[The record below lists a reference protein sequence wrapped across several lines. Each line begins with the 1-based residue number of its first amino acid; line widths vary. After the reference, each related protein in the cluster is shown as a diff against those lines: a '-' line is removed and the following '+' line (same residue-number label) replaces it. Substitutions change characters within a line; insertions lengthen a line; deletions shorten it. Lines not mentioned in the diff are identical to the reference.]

1 MVFVSSVLL
10 ISLLQKTPFH
20 GAVFHASCAVAY
32 AYAANSL
39 RAAQFACT
47 LKGARGL
54 RLKALPPTI
63 GRNIAFA
70 VGSICVFL
78 ITPPFLAAF
87 PYLITCHLGLSS
99 HVHNNIPVIIC
110 SLLLGLAMSFGGV
123 SVLLSA
129 FATLWSVLCHGTISY
144 RATASAWWWCVA
156 AHACMCAIS
165 CLFVPPNWKAV
176 DCIIPALL
184 GILHV
189 ASNNAATVFLT
200 NTKKQIRSASHAALC
215 LTFLVFP
222 IYEMTKN
229 RKTLVGGICTLC
241 LASGSF
247 WFYDFDSE
255 WSRYLRPT
263 QIAPSWLGVALG
275 VYALSMHFL
284 GEWLLPQDALLQ
296 PFGFLP
302 G

>member
-1 MVFVSSVLL
+1 MFVSSVLL

-20 GAVFHASCAVAY
+20 GSVFHASCAVAY
-32 AYAANSL
+32 ACAANSPH
-39 RAAQFACT
+39 AANPECT

-54 RLKALPPTI
+54 RLKALPPAI

-70 VGSICVFL
+70 VGSVCVFFV
-78 ITPPFLAAF
+78 TPPFLAAF
-87 PYLITCHLGLSS
+87 PYLITCHLGLAS
-99 HVHNNIPVIIC
+99 HAHNNIPVMIC
-110 SLLLGLAMSFGGV
+110 SLLLGLAMSFGDA

-129 FATLWSVLCHGTISY
+129 FATLWSVLCYGTISH

-165 CLFVPPNWKAV
+165 CFFLPPSWKIA
-176 DCIIPALL
+176 DCVIPALL
-184 GILHV
+184 GALHV
-189 ASNNAATVFLT
+189 ASNSKVTLFLI
-200 NTKKQIRSASHAALC
+200 NTKKQIRCASHAALC

-222 IYEMTKN
+222 IYELPKN

-247 WFYDFDSE
+247 WYYDFNSE
-255 WSRYLRPT
+255 WSRCLRPA
-263 QIAPSWLGVALG
+263 QIAPSWLGVFLG

-284 GEWLLPQDALLQ
+284 GKWLLPQADLLQ
-296 PFGFLP
+296 PTDFSP

>member
-32 AYAANSL
+32 ACTANSV
-39 RAAQFACT
+39 RDTQPACT

-63 GRNIAFA
+63 GGNIAFA

-87 PYLITCHLGLSS
+87 PYLITCHLGLAS
-99 HVHNNIPVIIC
+99 HAHNNIPVMIC
-110 SLLLGLAMSFGGV
+110 SLLLGLAMSFGDV

-129 FATLWSVLCHGTISY
+129 FSTLWSVLCHGTISH

-156 AHACMCAIS
+156 AHACMCVIS
-165 CLFVPPNWKAV
+165 CLFVPPNWKIV

-184 GILHV
+184 GVLHV
-189 ASNNAATVFLT
+189 ASKNEVTVFLT
-200 NTKKQIRSASHAALC
+200 NTKKQIRRASHAALC

-222 IYEMTKN
+222 VYEIPKN
-229 RKTLVGGICTLC
+229 RKMLVGGICTLC
-241 LASGSF
+241 LASGSL
-247 WFYDFDSE
+247 WYYDFDSE
-255 WSRYLRPT
+255 WSRCLRPT
-263 QIAPSWLGVALG
+263 RIAPSWLGVSLG

-284 GEWLLPQDALLQ
+284 GKWLLPQAASH
-296 PFGFLP
+296 LP
-302 G
+302 LDFSPG